1 MIVHRHN
8 LRRGQ
13 GMLEMLIAIALLVG
27 GVVAV
32 MTLTLRLLHHSA
44 DASARTTAAALAT
57 ELVEVIHAERDA
69 NWMQGNS
76 AFEGM
81 RLGGDRTFLTQRS
94 ATGWALDFS
103 PNSITDSTARIWED
117 TSGFF
122 IQAATAPA
130 GGQPSPYRRLG
141 TIVPWCAPADLST
154 TPVLA
159 AGTDCVAG
167 TVEAGVR
174 VISRVEWSVSGRAQE
189 IELHADIYDW
199 R

>member
-1 MIVHRHN
+1 MTAHRHH

-13 GMLEMLIAIALLVG
+13 GMLEMLIAIALLIG

-32 MTLTLRLLHHSA
+32 MTLTLRLLHHSN
-44 DASARTTAAALAT
+44 DASARSTATALAT
-57 ELVEVIHAERDA
+57 ELVEVVHAQRDA
-69 NWMQGNS
+69 NWMQGNA
-76 AFEGM
+76 AFQGM
-81 RLGGDRTFLTQRS
+81 RLGGDRTFLVARS
-94 ATGWALDFS
+94 TTGWVLDFS
-103 PNSITDSTARIWED
+103 PNVITDSTARVWED
-117 TSGFF
+117 ASGFF
-122 IQAATAPA
+122 IQAATAPS

-141 TIVPWCAPADLST
+141 TIIPWCAPADFST

-159 AGTDCVAG
+159 AGTDCAAG

-174 VISRVEWSVSGRAQE
+174 VVSRVEWSVSGRAQE